1 LGQSLLMQDM
11 CRVLGIPAVFGDGFR
26 GHMKTFS
33 VDAMHKQFEG
43 HAWLFVYLDGE
54 WILYDPVW
62 HVDGTTDRKF
72 IEENYYIDSVGGITP
87 IYDENYMPP
96 FRTPETAF
104 AYMNGMF
111 IGLEYGQP
119 STMGSGFWVNYCMSI
134 GAVAHSEN
142 DGFFYMD
149 GPAAFIYAGGMEECE
164 LYSNGWI
171 AYGDSGFLFGD
182 AVSFV
187 YENGIQA
194 SETVMRRGNET
205 FYFDNG
211 IGNKICLPDEVY
223 RLIDGK
229 LTVDVNH
236 KGKVWQ
242 PHDHLLPE
250 GEYQYKW
257 STSDESIATV
267 DENGVVTC
275 HKAGKVDIICIVTG
289 VGYRGNEEY
298 VATEES
304 NPKNIVADIVDGVIV
319 GQKEVLGHI
328 MTVHFG
334 EDISRPAKY
343 AALDPGG
350 PAYVETETARVGTRD
365 IYPIMTDDMLM
376 MFDPV
381 DGVVTLP
388 TAQNANG
395 YFILPDTYESAL
407 KYPYDFKLPL
417 SEGYLMLDR
426 ETLKTFTQVNTDK
439 WGEMWYLPLTEEG
452 KGAWGPGSAI
462 GPEQP
467 NDIDFGYPA
476 IPTENI
482 LVDYLF
488 DDIIAGIV
496 PENDVIILPPMPEY
510 NGANLFLSTL
520 KIVGYQNCGLEFSFS
535 TGTMMLDAASVQAL
549 LSGPDAEMAELWL
562 IRMENEWCDY
572 GQQGRLERMA
582 VDGIYHLHAELWADN
597 GNINHLNG
605 GTVTVTVPLNSAGG
619 NFEAFFVDAHGNYTK
634 VSSTVNGGTITF
646 QTPYFATYAIIDTA
660 KTPVN

>member
-1 LGQSLLMQDM
+1 MKREKWFRVCILAILICILFAGCALTDDPAQTDGTPTPMVGNPGDEVVEDACYLYTPRMTEDAFRYLEEIYTEKFPRLGLRWEHGTGADQRIMTTFAQQITEGCTTDAEKVTAIYNWITHNIRYEDGTSPFSSDVLYNGFGNCLGQSLLMQDM
-11 CRVLGIPAVFGDGFR
+11 CRVWGIPAVFGDGFR

-87 IYDENYMPP
+87 IFDENYMPP

-149 GPAAFIYAGGMEECE
+149 GPAAFIYAGGMEKCE

-211 IGNKICLPDEVY
+211 IGYKICLPDEAY

-298 VATEES
+298 VVTEES

-395 YFILPDTYESAL
+395 YFILPDTYENAL

-426 ETLKTFTQVNTDK
+426 ETLKNV
-439 WGEMWYLPLTEEG
+439 
-452 KGAWGPGSAI
+452 
-462 GPEQP
+462 
-467 NDIDFGYPA
+467 
-476 IPTENI
+476 
-482 LVDYLF
+482 
-488 DDIIAGIV
+488 
-496 PENDVIILPPMPEY
+496 
-510 NGANLFLSTL
+510 
-520 KIVGYQNCGLEFSFS
+520 
-535 TGTMMLDAASVQAL
+535 
-549 LSGPDAEMAELWL
+549 
-562 IRMENEWCDY
+562 
-572 GQQGRLERMA
+572 
-582 VDGIYHLHAELWADN
+582 
-597 GNINHLNG
+597 
-605 GTVTVTVPLNSAGG
+605 
-619 NFEAFFVDAHGNYTK
+619 
-634 VSSTVNGGTITF
+634 VSSAHRRGEGGLGSRF
-646 QTPYFATYAIIDTA
+646 RHRAGTA
-660 KTPVN
+660 ERY